1 MRFLRTASTRR
12 LLAVIAGLVAAVA
25 ATAAIAVAASGTG
38 PVPPARPLA
47 SAVHHALS
55 GPKITGISADI
66 TFTNRLID
74 TSALQGSDP
83 ILTGATGRLWLG
95 DHRMRLELQSNNGDV
110 ELLLDHNHFWIS
122 DPAANTVYQG
132 MLPKG
137 LMGGSGAADKANTPA
152 DNGIPSIAQIQKT
165 LAKLMAH
172 VNLSGAT
179 PGDVAGQPAYT
190 VSVSPQHD
198 AGLLGS
204 AEIAFD
210 AIRGVPLRLAV
221 YARGNPTPVLEL
233 VANHI
238 NYGAVPAADFN
249 VAPPAGAKV
258 VKVATGTTA
267 SDTKA
272 ARAAHGK
279 AHHAS
284 VTGVKAVSSQLSFP
298 LTAPHSLVG
307 LPRHTVTL
315 LDWGASKA
323 ALVTYG
329 RGLGAIAVIEK
340 AASAKSGSAA
350 TSTSA
355 STTTSTSTSSQSQGD
370 SGHSGLSLPTVSIN
384 GATGTEL
391 DTALGT
397 LVRFTR
403 SGVDYTVVGSVPSAA
418 ADAAARG
425 L

>member
-12 LLAVIAGLVAAVA
+12 LLAVIAGLVAVVA
-25 ATAAIAVAASGTG
+25 ATAAIAAAAVGTG
-38 PVPPARPLA
+38 PVPPAQPLA

-55 GPKITGISADI
+55 GPKITGITADI
-66 TFTNRLID
+66 TFTNHLID
-74 TSALQGSDP
+74 TSALQGTDP
-83 ILTGATGRLWLG
+83 ILTGASGRLWLG
-95 DHRMRLELQSNNGDV
+95 DHRLRLELRSSNGDV
-110 ELLLDHNHFWIS
+110 ELLLDQGHFSIS
-122 DPAANTVYQG
+122 DPAANTVYEG
-132 MLPKG
+132 TLPAG
-137 LMGGSGAADKANTPA
+137 LIGGSGAADKAKAPA
-152 DNGIPSIAQIQKT
+152 DHGIPSIAEIEKT

-172 VNLSGAT
+172 VNLSGAI

-190 VSVSPQHD
+190 VSVSPHHD
-198 AGLLGS
+198 GGLLGS
-204 AEIAFD
+204 AAIAFD

-221 YARGNPTPVLEL
+221 YSSNDKTNPVIEL
-233 VANHI
+233 RADDI
-238 NYGAVPAADFN
+238 TYGAVPAADFS
-249 VAPPAGAKV
+249 VAAPAGAKV
-258 VKVATGTTA
+258 VKLATGTTA
-267 SDTKA
+267 SDKT
-272 ARAAHGK
+272 ARAKPG
-279 AHHAS
+279 HHAA

-298 LTAPHSLVG
+298 LTAPDSLVG

-315 LDWGASKA
+315 LDWGGSPA

-329 RGLGAIAVIEK
+329 QGLGGIAVIEK
-340 AASAKSGSAA
+340 ASSAKSGSAGM
-350 TSTSA
+350 STGKSNQ
-355 STTTSTSTSSQSQGD
+355 TQGD
-370 SGHSGLSLPTVSIN
+370 PAHSGLSLPTVSIN

>member
-12 LLAVIAGLVAAVA
+12 LLAAIAGLVAAVA

-55 GPKITGISADI
+55 GPKITGITADI
-66 TFTNRLID
+66 KFTNNLID
-74 TSALQGSDP
+74 TSAIQGSDP
-83 ILTGATGRLWLG
+83 ILTGASGRLWLG
-95 DHRMRLELQSNNGDV
+95 DHRLRLELQSNNGDV
-110 ELLLDHNHFWIS
+110 EVLLDHSHFWIS
-122 DPAANTVYQG
+122 DPAANTVYEG
-132 MLPKG
+132 TLPKG
-137 LMGGSGAADKANTPA
+137 LMGGSGAAAKAPA
-152 DNGIPSIAQIQKT
+152 DHGIPSIAEIQKT
-165 LAKLMAH
+165 LARLMQK
-172 VNLSGAT
+172 VSLSGAI

-190 VSVSPQHD
+190 VKFSPQHD
-198 AGLLGS
+198 GGLLGS
-204 AEIAFD
+204 AQVAFD

-238 NYGAVPAADFN
+238 SYGAVPAADFN
-249 VAPPAGAKV
+249 VAPPNGAKV

-267 SDTKA
+267 TGTKGA
-272 ARAAHGK
+272 GAEHRHG
-279 AHHAS
+279 HHAS
-284 VTGVKAVSSQLSFP
+284 VAGVKAVSRKLSFP
-298 LTAPHSLVG
+298 LIAPSSLVG

-315 LDWGASKA
+315 LDWGGSPA

-329 RGLGAIAVIEK
+329 RGLGGIAVIEK
-340 AASAKSGSAA
+340 ASSAKSG
-350 TSTSA
+350 
-355 STTTSTSTSSQSQGD
+355 TSTSTSKSSQNQGD

>member
-12 LLAVIAGLVAAVA
+12 LLAAISGLVAAIA
-25 ATAAIAVAASGTG
+25 ATAAIAAAASGTG
-38 PVPPARPLA
+38 PVPQARPLA

-55 GPKITGISADI
+55 GPKVTGISANI
-66 TFTNRLID
+66 KFTNNLID
-74 TSALQGSDP
+74 TSAIQGSDP
-83 ILTGATGRLWLG
+83 ILTGASGRLWLG

-110 ELLLDHNHFWIS
+110 EVLLDHNRFSIS

-132 MLPKG
+132 ALPKG
-137 LMGGSGAADKANTPA
+137 LMGGSGAADKARAKAPA
-152 DNGIPSIAQIQKT
+152 DNGIPSIAEIQKT

-198 AGLLGS
+198 GGLLGS
-204 AEIAFD
+204 AQIAFD

-221 YARGNPTPVLEL
+221 YARGNTTPVLEL
-233 VANHI
+233 VATNI
-238 NYGAVPAADFN
+238 TYGAVPAADFN

-267 SDTKA
+267 SGTKA
-272 ARAAHGK
+272 PGAKNRHGD
-279 AHHAS
+279 HAS
-284 VTGVKAVSSQLSFP
+284 VTGIKAVSSQLSFP
-298 LTAPHSLVG
+298 LVAPAKLVG

-315 LDWGASKA
+315 LDWGSRKA

-329 RGLGAIAVIEK
+329 LGLGGVAVIEK
-340 AASAKSGSAA
+340 ASSATSSAA
-350 TSTSA
+350 SKSA
-355 STTTSTSTSSQSQGD
+355 SKSSQSQSQSG